1 MLPISFRFVIE
12 AARTIVG
19 HLIAPEQVTSPGAV
33 TLARR
38 RRSTHQRSIKQSGVF
53 EPVGLGPRSLLVAD
67 LVHGDA
73 GIAARLPLGAMPPF
87 RFSRRAAQAGAHELL
102 AGVAGHAARLRV
114 AVLHP
119 LLLRGELGARWR
131 SQCGHHRE
139 GYQIIFHRVSTPTGI
154 ARLIRRDVKSGLGG
168 RKLVHVP

>member
-1 MLPISFRFVIE
+1 VYSSRL
-12 AARTIVG
+12 ALART
-19 HLIAPEQVTSPGAV
+19 P
-33 TLARR
+33 
-38 RRSTHQRSIKQSGVF
+38 
-53 EPVGLGPRSLLVAD
+53 LLVAD

-73 GIAARLPLGAMPPF
+73 GIAARLSLCAMGSF
-87 RFSRRAAQAGAHELL
+87 RFGGWPAKAGTQELL

>member
-1 MLPISFRFVIE
+1 VLPIPFRFVIE

-38 RRSTHQRSIKQSGVF
+38 RRSTHQRDLLNN
-53 EPVGLGPRSLLVAD
+53 PVYSSRLALARTPLLVAD

-73 GIAARLPLGAMPPF
+73 GIAARLSLCAMGSF
-87 RFSRRAAQAGAHELL
+87 RFGGWPAKAGTQELL

-119 LLLRGELGARWR
+119 LLLRVELGARW
-131 SQCGHHRE
+131 HRNRGTYSE
-139 GYQIIFHRVSTPTGI
+139 G
-154 ARLIRRDVKSGLGG
+154 D
-168 RKLVHVP
+168 